1 MALEN
6 DAVQITLY
14 QPNIAPTNHALSVP
28 TVTLGR
34 SSDCTVPIKDRFLSR
49 HHAELIRGSGTWILH
64 DCGSANG
71 TFLNGSRIEKDVELR
86 RGDRIAFGDSEIVF
100 DSDSTVSQS
109 LSVHDSDTSSAV
121 SIPIHDLESEA
132 SADRQAGRLRI
143 LNDLALELIEDRPL
157 DELFDFILDRVMK
170 LLSPSRAAIALLEE
184 DSKNFLS
191 VNLRRRDGNDTTEL
205 TISRTLLAEVVD
217 EKKVVSFLDVGENEK
232 LGRALSIISQSI
244 RSAIC
249 APLVVGNTVRGIL
262 YVDFLLSQ
270 PQVSSDELRLLG
282 QIARFAAVK
291 LETTRLR
298 EEAYAKQKMDEELRT
313 AYEIQSRLLP
323 SSPPVVEGF
332 DFLGINHPCRTVSGD
347 YYDFVVQPDGRI
359 YFVIADV
366 SGKGI
371 TAALVMASLATAFN
385 IFTRTNPSPA
395 ELVRELN
402 LTLCPKLSPRK
413 FVTLFAGLLDP
424 KLGVIEFANAGHV
437 PPLFLTANGIAELRT
452 TDMVVGLFTSATYR
466 DQRVEL
472 APGDSLILFTDG
484 IVEAEDANQNE
495 LGMDAVT
502 QCVSKMHRSTP
513 AELLECIEHRVRQH
527 AGGAPAGDDI
537 TLLALTR
544 ASTPMSA
551 ATS

>member
-1 MALEN
+1 MSQVAQS
-6 DAVQITLY
+6 VHIMLY
-14 QPNIAPTNHALSVP
+14 QPNVGPTTHLLETP

-49 HHAELIRGSGTWILH
+49 HHAELIRNGLGWILH

-71 TFLNGSRIEKDVELR
+71 TFLNGTRIEKDVDLK

-100 DSDSTVSQS
+100 DSDSSSGSQS
-109 LSVHDSDTSSAV
+109 LSVEDSDAGSEA
-121 SIPIHDLESEA
+121 SIPIHDLEKEA
-132 SADRQAGRLRI
+132 SAERQAARLRI

-157 DELFDFILDRVMK
+157 DELFDFILDRVMR
-170 LLSPSRAAIALLEE
+170 LLNPSRAAIALLEE
-184 DSKNFLS
+184 DRKTFLS
-191 VNLRRRDGNDTTEL
+191 VNLRRRDGTDNTDL
-205 TISRTLLAEVVD
+205 AISRTLLAEVVD
-217 EKKVVSFLDVGENEK
+217 EKKVVSFLDVSENEK
-232 LGRALSIISQSI
+232 MGRAMSIISQSI

-249 APLVVGNTVRGIL
+249 APLVVGDSVRGIL
-262 YVDFLLSQ
+262 YVDFLLTQ
-270 PQVSSDELRLLG
+270 PKVSDDELRLLG

-298 EEAYAKQKMDEELRT
+298 EEAYAKQKMDEELHT

-332 DFLGINHPCRTVSGD
+332 DFAGVNHPCRTVSGD
-347 YYDFVVQPDGRI
+347 YYDFVVQPNGCI

-385 IFTRTNPSPA
+385 IFTRTNPTPA
-395 ELVRELN
+395 QLVRELN

-424 KLGVIEFANAGHV
+424 RTGVIQYANAGHV
-437 PPLFLTANGIAELRT
+437 PPLLLTKTGVSELRV
-452 TDMVVGLFTSATYR
+452 TDMVVGLFASSVYH
-466 DQRVEL
+466 DQSVQLE
-472 APGDSLILFTDG
+472 PGDSLVLFTDG
-484 IVEAEDANQNE
+484 IVEAENKDQVE
-495 LGMDAVT
+495 FGMPAVLE
-502 QCVSKMHRSTP
+502 
-513 AELLECIEHRVRQH
+513 AIALLHKSPPGVILDRIEQQVREY

-544 ASTPMSA
+544 GM
-551 ATS
+551 

>member
-1 MALEN
+1 MSQVPES
-6 DAVQITLY
+6 VHITLY
-14 QPNIAPTNHALSVP
+14 QPNVGPTTHVLEAP

-49 HHAELIRGSGTWILH
+49 HHAELIKNGNGWILH

-71 TFLNGSRIEKDVELR
+71 TFLNGARIEKDVELR

-100 DSDSTVSQS
+100 DSESSSGSHS
-109 LSVHDSDTSSAV
+109 LSVHDSDASSEV
-121 SIPIHDLESEA
+121 SIPIHDLEKEA
-132 SADRQAGRLRI
+132 SADRQAARLRI

-157 DELFDFILDRVMK
+157 NELFDFILDRVMK

-184 DSKNFLS
+184 DRKTFLS
-191 VNLRRRDGNDTTEL
+191 VNLRRRDGTDTTDL

-217 EKKVVSFLDVGENEK
+217 EKKVVSFLDVSENEK
-232 LGRALSIISQSI
+232 LGRAMSIISQSI

-249 APLVVGNTVRGIL
+249 APLVVGDAVRGIL

-332 DFLGINHPCRTVSGD
+332 DFAGVNHPCRTVSGD

-385 IFTRTNPSPA
+385 IFTRTNPTPA
-395 ELVRELN
+395 QLVRELN
-402 LTLCPKLSPRK
+402 VTLCPKLSPRK

-424 KLGVIEFANAGHV
+424 VSGVIEYTNAGHV
-437 PPLFLTANGIAELRT
+437 PPLLLTASGVSELRE
-452 TDMVVGLFTSATYR
+452 TDMVVGLFATSTYH
-466 DQRVEL
+466 DQKVKLE
-472 APGDSLILFTDG
+472 PGDSLILFTDG
-484 IVEAEDANQNE
+484 IVEAENSDQVE
-495 LGMDAVT
+495 LGISPVLEIIAPL
-502 QCVSKMHRSTP
+502 HRSP
-513 AELLECIEHRVRQH
+513 PMALLERIEQRVREH

-544 ASTPMSA
+544 SI
-551 ATS
+551 